1 MLNYDQDF
9 IEVSEGERVTF
20 SISIENNGMP
30 NQPIDIV
37 FESDLDGELSSG
49 SVSGSG
55 IYSFE
60 TDHLSSGIHE
70 LQITARTQSGY
81 TTLKTYSLSAL
92 SPLPLTLNEAEKE
105 SGTIHLEWSEY
116 PGDDFL
122 EYRIYAKSFSLDR
135 YVQVGDAILN
145 KEITTFI
152 HEMPFLAVQTGY
164 VVRVITT
171 GETGRNGN
179 EVFVDYPAGP
189 VFDFPI
195 SEVLKHPFEPY
206 LYVISQI
213 NSRIIQVD
221 YSTMNIVQDIVV
233 SGGVNYCEVGNT
245 GQGVELYAA
254 GKDGQI
260 YIYDASNLELKT
272 SIDTGAPLFSLSV
285 DDGGHILACKKYSSI
300 DQGSIRVYRRSDAVL
315 VSELE
320 GVADERIRKIPGAS
334 SFISINRDNYSVF
347 ARRYSIDAD
356 GVLTQTALSN
366 QYSTYAMDERLFRI
380 SEDGTYF
387 ISSGRGTIFST
398 NNQLE
403 YQGVLESDIDPYED
417 YADFAFDENGPDI
430 YAAIA
435 YEPFVQVGTLLGGL
449 TSELA
454 CRGGRIHF

>member
-1 MLNYDQDF
+1 M
-9 IEVSEGERVTF
+9 
-20 SISIENNGMP
+20 
-30 NQPIDIV
+30 
-37 FESDLDGELSSG
+37 
-49 SVSGSG
+49 
-55 IYSFE
+55 
-60 TDHLSSGIHE
+60 
-70 LQITARTQSGY
+70 
-81 TTLKTYSLSAL
+81 
-92 SPLPLTLNEAEKE
+92 
-105 SGTIHLEWSEY
+105 
-116 PGDDFL
+116 
-122 EYRIYAKSFSLDR
+122 
-135 YVQVGDAILN
+135 
-145 KEITTFI
+145 
-152 HEMPFLAVQTGY
+152 
-164 VVRVITT
+164 
-171 GETGRNGN
+171 
-179 EVFVDYPAGP
+179 
-189 VFDFPI
+189 
-195 SEVLKHPFEPY
+195 
-206 LYVISQI
+206 
-213 NSRIIQVD
+213 
-221 YSTMNIVQDIVV
+221 
-233 SGGVNYCEVGNT
+233 
-245 GQGVELYAA
+245 
-254 GKDGQI
+254 
-260 YIYDASNLELKT
+260 
-272 SIDTGAPLFSLSV
+272 
-285 DDGGHILACKKYSSI
+285 ACKKYSSI